1 MSRAAVVPFNVPSA
15 TVAPLFFVSVEDPKR
30 LAEEAQA
37 RIYRAQALAD
47 VLGKVSECDSAT
59 ALPAFARVMA
69 GMLAEVEQ
77 LLELAGS
84 AGARRDHGSACGCLD
99 ASATASAR
107 TTSPAHPVAPE
118 SDPQAET
125 AQDRYV
131 RITADLRARP
141 YEALGRLAELA
152 EVSHGAPS
160 VEATPH

>member
-1 MSRAAVVPFNVPSA
+1 MSRADVVPFNMPSA

-37 RIYRAQALAD
+37 RVYRAQALAD

-84 AGARRDHGSACGCLD
+84 AGAWREHGSACACGV
-99 ASATASAR
+99 ASSVL
-107 TTSPAHPVAPE
+107 TSHAAH
-118 SDPQAET
+118 Q
-125 AQDRYV
+125 
-131 RITADLRARP
+131 
-141 YEALGRLAELA
+141 LAELA
-152 EVSHGAPS
+152 LAEASRVTPSGEAAACCTPGAS
-160 VEATPH
+160 LQR